1 MEQSYWILCVEVI
14 LACSITS
21 LITEL
26 DSTKMS
32 NL

>member
-1 MEQSYWILCVEVI
+1 MEQSYWILYVEVI

-26 DSTKMS
+26 DSS
-32 NL
+32 FSQ